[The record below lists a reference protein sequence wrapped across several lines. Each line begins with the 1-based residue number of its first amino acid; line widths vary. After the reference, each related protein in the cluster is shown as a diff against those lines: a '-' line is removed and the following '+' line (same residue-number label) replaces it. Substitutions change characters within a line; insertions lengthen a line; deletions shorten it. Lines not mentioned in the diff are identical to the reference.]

1 MNVLRSGLLAG
12 CALLLGCTQDQQ
24 QPVTGS
30 AAGST
35 SVGGTPGL
43 ERCPEPL
50 GTLAVDDGREQA
62 WWGPW
67 TSATQIT
74 TIEPMVRLVVQQS
87 NCFIITSLGNQRL
100 ENRMGGITQ
109 FQRNSGEFRAG
120 SNQQR
125 GQRVAADYYLEP
137 AILFA
142 GSNTGGVG
150 GALGGFGGGWAGL
163 GAGIAGAALTQRS
176 TSVTMSMFDIRS
188 GVQIAA
194 SEGNS
199 TSNDLSATLAGFGV
213 GAGGGGFGG
222 LSAYSRTPQG
232 RATVAAFGDAYNKMV
247 VALRNYSA
255 QSVRGGSGTGGRLRV
270 N

>member
-1 MNVLRSGLLAG
+1 MSVRKSGLLCG
-12 CALLLGCTQDQQ
+12 FALLVGCTQDQQ
-24 QPVTGS
+24 QPVTG
-30 AAGST
+30 AVAGSS
-35 SVGGTPGL
+35 SVGATPGL
-43 ERCPEPL
+43 ERCAEPL
-50 GTLAVDDGREQA
+50 GTLAVDDGRQA
-62 WWGPW
+62 SWWGPW
-67 TSATQIT
+67 SAATQIT

-87 NCFIITSLGNQRL
+87 NCFIITSLGNERL
-100 ENRMGGITQ
+100 EGRMQGITA
-109 FQRNSGEFRAG
+109 FQRSGEFRAG

-142 GSNTGGVG
+142 GSNTGGIAG
-150 GALGGFGGGWAGL
+150 GLGGFGSGFAGL
-163 GAGIAGAALTQRS
+163 GVGLAGAALRQNS

-199 TSNDLSATLAGFGV
+199 TSSDLGATLAGFGV